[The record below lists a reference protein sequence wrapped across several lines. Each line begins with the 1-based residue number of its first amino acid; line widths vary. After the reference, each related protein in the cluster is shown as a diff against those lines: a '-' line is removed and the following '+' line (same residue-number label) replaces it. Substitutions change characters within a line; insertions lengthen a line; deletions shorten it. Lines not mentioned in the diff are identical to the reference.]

1 MAKVVLEQSFEQPI
15 SEEEYG
21 RFAARLDP
29 CLEVRNGCWVRSYF
43 SKDRRRCI
51 CEFEAPDAESVRDA
65 LRMASVPFDRVWSS
79 DVYAVEDYP
88 ELYDKLEQ
96 LRAKLAAG

>member
-1 MAKVVLEQSFEQPI
+1 MAKVILEQSFEQPI
-15 SEEEYG
+15 SEEDYG

-65 LRMASVPFDRVWSS
+65 LRLADVPFDRVWSS
-79 DVYAVEDYP
+79 DLYAVEDYP
-88 ELYDKLEQ
+88 EAQKKLDQ
-96 LRAKLAAG
+96 LRKKLAEG